1 MAKKQATAQ
10 HDQATNGDATEAAAE
25 TPKKKE
31 TEIETVKMTDGRV
44 IDFAGKKKMLKEGLK
59 LDDGQLA
66 IRIDFRNGETRTYPI
81 NSALLDQFATHGAEQ
96 KYGDY
101 LAGAKDDQG
110 NPIDVDD
117 MVLELDELHEQLYTR
132 AEWGTKRDA
141 SGMAGTSILIRALS
155 EFKGETIAQSKERVK
170 PLSHKEKML
179 LRLNPRLKPII
190 ERMEAERASK
200 GAKID
205 TDAILDAPAVEPAN
219 VAAAGQA

>member
-81 NSALLDQFATHGAEQ
+81 NAALLDQFATHGAEQ